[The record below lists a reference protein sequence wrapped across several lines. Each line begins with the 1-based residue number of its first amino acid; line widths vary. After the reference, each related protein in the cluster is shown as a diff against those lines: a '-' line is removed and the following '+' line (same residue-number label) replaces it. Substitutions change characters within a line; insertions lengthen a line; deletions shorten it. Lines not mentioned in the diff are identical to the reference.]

1 METILIEP
9 GRYADPRALHE
20 VLRRM
25 LALPAYYGMNA
36 DALHDCLAER
46 SQPVNVWVMGHADG
60 DTAKAWAACVQ
71 VFEDLGGQ
79 VKQL

>member
-9 GRYADPRALHE
+9 GRYADRQALHE
-20 VLRRM
+20 ALGRM
-25 LALPAYYGMNA
+25 LALPAHYGMNA

-46 SQPVNVWVMGHADG
+46 FEPVNVWVLGHAEG
-60 DTAKAWAACVQ
+60 DTAKAFAACLQ

-79 VKQL
+79 IKQL

>member
-9 GRYADPRALHE
+9 GRYADRQALHE
-20 VLRRM
+20 ALSRM
-25 LALPAYYGMNA
+25 LALPAHYGMNA

-46 SQPVNVWVMGHADG
+46 SEPVNVWVLGHAEG
-60 DTAKAWAACVQ
+60 DTAKAFAACLQ

-79 VKQL
+79 IKQL

>member
-9 GRYADPRALHE
+9 GRYADRQALHE
-20 VLRRM
+20 ALGRM

-46 SQPVNVWVMGHADG
+46 SEPVNVWVLGHAEG
-60 DTAKAWAACVQ
+60 DTAKAFAACLQ

-79 VKQL
+79 IKQL

>member
-1 METILIEP
+1 METILMEP
-9 GRYADPRALHE
+9 GRYADRHALHE
-20 VLRRM
+20 ALRRM
-25 LALPAYYGMNA
+25 LALPDHYGMNA

-46 SQPVNVWVMGHADG
+46 PQPVNVWVLGHAEG

>member
-9 GRYADPRALHE
+9 GCYADCRALHE
-20 VLRRM
+20 ALRRM

-46 SQPVNVWVMGHADG
+46 SQPVNVWVVGHADG
-60 DTAKAWAACVQ
+60 DTAKAWAACVR

>member
-9 GRYADPRALHE
+9 GRYADRQALHE
-20 VLRRM
+20 ALGRM
-25 LALPAYYGMNA
+25 LALPAHCGMNA

-46 SQPVNVWVMGHADG
+46 SEPVNVWVLGHAEG
-60 DTAKAWAACVQ
+60 DTAKAFAACLQ

-79 VKQL
+79 IKQL